1 MKIMKLAEYKHLLLN
16 LKTQLKKL
24 EKGSHKKI
32 KELEELEDG
41 IKKQKLKWTS

>member
-24 EKGSHKKI
+24 EKGSHEK
-32 KELEELEDG
+32 
-41 IKKQKLKWTS
+41 